1 MRRLAL
7 AFLLSTAFAAPASA
21 QEFSLR
27 LGADVNSIVQIPS
40 VGDLGTIA
48 DYGTIGVNIVP
59 GLRLAK
65 ILTLEVGFAPRIPVG
80 SSKFDFNIA
89 PGVFVDLFLLY
100 VHGAVA
106 IGFSPTTSTTL
117 NLGAGLSFLGSG
129 YFGVTLNYRLGDV
142 SILGIGAEVGWR
154 LDFGWLG
161 GGSSKDS
168 TQSTP
173 SDGSGGSSGGGNK
186 GSTPPAGQPAQPEE
200 STITP

>member
-1 MRRLAL
+1 MRRFALAL
-7 AFLLSTAFAAPASA
+7 LLSTAFAAPASA

-27 LGADVNSIVQIPS
+27 LGADVNSIVTFPN
-40 VGDLGTIA
+40 VGDPITIGDA
-48 DYGTIGVNIVP
+48 GTIGINIVP

-65 ILTLEVGFAPRIPVG
+65 ILTLEVGFAPRIPLG
-80 SSKFDFNIA
+80 ASKFDFNIA

-100 VHGAVA
+100 VHGNVV
-106 IGFSPTTSTTL
+106 IGFSPTTTTTL
-117 NLGAGLSFLGSG
+117 NVGAGLSFLGSG
-129 YFGVTLNYRLGDV
+129 YFGVTLNYLLGDA
-142 SILGIGAEVGWR
+142 SALGIGAEVGWR

-161 GGSSKDS
+161 GGSGKDS

-173 SDGSGGSSGGGNK
+173 SDGSGGSSGGNQ